1 MIALKSGWE
10 VEVSEKGGVRLWLQT
25 ESLSNAAELRLICN
39 DHEISGTPVGLPA
52 SLQLYVLKKD
62 QHSCVKDPSFIRSFL
77 HLICRSSLTFVKVL
91 GYFSVPNE
99 YVSFNQIK
107 KKDQYFN
114 CRDKIRKKTL
124 IRKCIFRK
132 CRKK

>member
-10 VEVSEKGGVRLWLQT
+10 VEVSEKGSVRLWLQT

-62 QHSCVKDPSFIRSFL
+62 QHSCVKDPSIIRPLL
-77 HLICRSSLTFVKVL
+77 HLICRSTLTFVKFL
-91 GYFSVPNE
+91 GYFSVPNTMGHRTNE

-107 KKDQYFN
+107 KKDQYFS
-114 CRDKIRKKTL
+114 CRDKIRKKL
-124 IRKCIFRK
+124 S
-132 CRKK
+132 